1 MQAHPAA
8 ALTAALVAVRGLRSH
23 SLSTSGAIAAAL
35 LGYAA
40 LANNLKVFAAC
51 LLGFYFAGSKATKV
65 KTAVKATYEEPEAP
79 PPTSPPPSASST
91 STSSSSSP
99 PPHHGR
105 TATQVACNALVGSLC
120 ALAWRLKYSGE
131 RAGAQDWAAEG
142 AWCVV
147 SLDPRGGKDSRA
159 LVLAAVA
166 FWAACCGD
174 TFASELG
181 ILSRSPPYLLTTLR
195 PCPRGTNGGV
205 SPWGTLVSLLGG
217 LLVGAIAVGSLAA
230 QGQVSACASA
240 GASWAWAGE
249 IMLVAG
255 AAGLGGSLLDSFL
268 GATLQPTYYSTKRS
282 LVVHSPHPS
291 PAFPNDKV
299 IRVRGSG
306 TDVLSNNGVNL
317 ISAAAVAVA
326 AGAWALR

>member
-1 MQAHPAA
+1 MHAHPG
-8 ALTAALVAVRGLRSH
+8 ALVTAALVAVRGLRSH
-23 SLSTSGAIAAAL
+23 SLSTSGALAAL
-35 LGYAA
+35 VLGYLA
-40 LANNLKVFAAC
+40 LANPVKVYAAC
-51 LLGFYFAGSKATKV
+51 LLGFYFAGSKATKI
-65 KTAVKATYEEPEAP
+65 KAAVKATIEEPDAP
-79 PPTSPPPSASST
+79 PTAPRPATP
-91 STSSSSSP
+91 TSSSPSPPP

-120 ALAWRLKYSGE
+120 ALAWRVKYSGE
-131 RAGAQDWAAEG
+131 RTGAQDWAAG
-142 AWCVV
+142 GKWCLVG
-147 SLDPRGGKDSRA
+147 LDPRGAKDSRA

-174 TFASELG
+174 TLG

-217 LLVGAIAVGSLAA
+217 LLVGVIAVGSLAA
-230 QGQVSACASA
+230 QGQAGACAMD
-240 GASWAWAGE
+240 GARWAWAGE
-249 IMLVAG
+249 ILLVAG

-268 GATLQPTYYSTKRS
+268 GATLQPTYYSTKRN

-291 PAFPNDKV
+291 PAFPDDKV
-299 IRVRGSG
+299 VRVRGSG
-306 TDVLSNNGVNL
+306 FDVLSNNGVNL
-317 ISAAAVAVA
+317 VSAAAVAVV